1 MATPNTEKNEKAEKF
16 KTEFRANVENSNEL
30 VRELIGEQSKQ
41 ITKAIDANKKLV
53 ETVSSQLIADDTRFL
68 SKSADLWATNLKH
81 SASLI
86 EHNVEASKKL
96 AQYNVDQFLDLYDK
110 QFDWFYSWWK
120 D

>member
-1 MATPNTEKNEKAEKF
+1 MATSHTEKNEKAEKF
-16 KTEFRANVENSNEL
+16 KSEFRANVENSNEL

-53 ETVSSQLIADDTRFL
+53 ESVSSKLILDDTRFL
-68 SKSADLWATNLKH
+68 SKAADLWATNLKQ

-86 EHNVEASKKL
+86 EQNIEATKKL
-96 AQYNVDQFLDLYDK
+96 TQHNAVQFLDLYDK

-120 D
+120 E